1 MQSPSMHLMQSCSAF
16 MVCGV
21 DIVAQISRIG
31 TPADKHYVPD
41 IHHAEMYIMQSPSM
55 HLMQSWSAF
64 VERGLDIASSAC
76 TTVLIR
82 LD

>member
-1 MQSPSMHLMQSCSAF
+1 
-16 MVCGV
+16 V
-21 DIVAQISRIG
+21 QISRIG